1 MARIAANRPQPSS
14 GRKLFA
20 RAHQSADRR
29 AEIIKQWIDL
39 NQSDLVAAAF
49 PVRLPPSA
57 KTRYAITLGAE
68 MDLMSD

>member
-1 MARIAANRPQPSS
+1 MATIAANRPAFF
-14 GRKLFA
+14 GRKAFA
-20 RAHQSADRR
+20 RALRSADCR
-29 AEIIKQWIDL
+29 AEIVKQWIDL

-68 MDLMSD
+68 MDLMVD